1 MKLSIVIV
9 NYNVRYFLE
18 QCLHSVQNACKGL
31 ESEVFVVDNSSVDG
45 SVKMV
50 REKFPDVILIENK
63 ENLGFSTA
71 NNQAMKKANGEF
83 VLLLNPDTLVEDD
96 TLRKVVGFMD
106 EHPEAGG
113 LGVKM
118 IDGKGKFLPESKRA
132 LPTPIVS
139 FYKIFGLSSLFP
151 RSRIF
156 SQYHLGYLDKD
167 KVHEIDVLAG
177 AFMLLRKKVLDEVGL
192 LDESFFM
199 YGEDIDLSYRITQ
212 AGYRNYYY
220 PGTRIIHY
228 KGESTKKSSLNYVF
242 MFYNA
247 MIIFARKH
255 FSKENARS
263 FSIMIHSAIYLRA
276 FFSIVTRFANR
287 ILLPLLDAVMIF
299 TGLFFMTSY
308 WEKNFIF
315 PGGGHYPPE
324 FMLVAVPIYI
334 LIWLISVYISGGYDR
349 PIMLKKVFQGMLGGT
364 VLILLLYSLLSENY
378 RFSRALILFGAT
390 WGLMI
395 MMAVRLLL
403 HLSRIKGFRLNT
415 NKNKKFVI
423 IGERDESERVADLLQ
438 KTGMNPAFVGLVS
451 YYAHKGNPN
460 GFIGNLEQIKD
471 IITIHKIDEVIFC
484 AKDVPAQV
492 IIDKMSELKDAQ
504 VDYKIAP
511 PESLSIIGSNSIN
524 TSGDLYVVDINA
536 ITKKSNL
543 RNKRVFDLTAGL
555 IILILYPVFIFLVR
569 KPIGLAR
576 NLVLVLFAKKSWVG
590 YTPVKVSHHVQ
601 HVPLI
606 KKGVL
611 SPMDIMKSK
620 QISEEDKNRINILYA
635 RDYHLAND
643 INIVFKGFRNL
654 GRN

>member
-1 MKLSIVIV
+1 MKLSIIIV

-31 ESEVFVVDNSSVDG
+31 EAEVFVVDNSSVDG

-50 REKFPDVILIENK
+50 REKFPEVNLIENK
-63 ENLGFSTA
+63 ENLGFSSA
-71 NNQAMKKANGEF
+71 NNQAMKKANGEYI
-83 VLLLNPDTLVEDD
+83 LLLNPDTLVEDD

-106 EHPEAGG
+106 EHSDAGG

-199 YGEDIDLSYRITQ
+199 YGEDIDLSYRITR
-212 AGYRNYYY
+212 AGYKNYYY

-276 FFSIVTRFANR
+276 FFSIMTRFANR
-287 ILLPLLDAVMIF
+287 IFLPLLDALMIF
-299 TGLFFMTSY
+299 AGMFFITSY
-308 WEKNFIF
+308 WEKSFIF

-324 FMLVAVPIYI
+324 FMLIAVPLYI
-334 LIWLISVYISGGYDR
+334 IIWLISVYVSGGYDQ
-349 PIMLKKVFQGMLGGT
+349 PIRLTKVFQGMLVGT

-378 RFSRALILFGAT
+378 RFSRALILFGAI
-390 WGLMI
+390 WGLIVML
-395 MMAVRLLL
+395 AERLFL
-403 HLSRIKGFRLNT
+403 HFSRMHGFQLNT

-423 IGERDESERVADLLQ
+423 IGEIDESERVADLLQ

-451 YYAHKGNPN
+451 YLPHKGNAN

-471 IITIHKIDEVIFC
+471 IIIIHKIDEVIFC

-511 PESLSIIGSNSIN
+511 PESLSIIGSN
-524 TSGDLYVVDINA
+524 
-536 ITKKSNL
+536 
-543 RNKRVFDLTAGL
+543 
-555 IILILYPVFIFLVR
+555 
-569 KPIGLAR
+569 
-576 NLVLVLFAKKSWVG
+576 
-590 YTPVKVSHHVQ
+590 
-601 HVPLI
+601 
-606 KKGVL
+606 
-611 SPMDIMKSK
+611 
-620 QISEEDKNRINILYA
+620 
-635 RDYHLAND
+635 
-643 INIVFKGFRNL
+643 
-654 GRN
+654 

>member
-1 MKLSIVIV
+1 MKLSIIIV

-18 QCLHSVQNACKGL
+18 QCLHSVQNACKSL
-31 ESEVFVVDNSSVDG
+31 DAEVFVVDNSSVDG

-63 ENLGFSTA
+63 DNLGFSSA
-71 NNQAMKKANGEF
+71 NNQAMRIANGEYI
-83 VLLLNPDTLVEDD
+83 LLLNPDTLVEDD
-96 TLRKVVGFMD
+96 TLRKVVTFMD
-106 EHPEAGG
+106 EHPDAGG

-132 LPTPIVS
+132 LPTPVVS

-177 AFMLLRKKVLDEVGL
+177 AFMLLRKRVLDEIGL

-212 AGYRNYYY
+212 AGYKNYYY

-228 KGESTKKSSLNYVF
+228 KGESTKKSSINYVF

-276 FFSIVTRFANR
+276 FFSVLTRFAVR
-287 ILLPLLDAVMIF
+287 IFLPLLDGLMIYAGMIF
-299 TGLFFMTSY
+299 MTFY

-315 PGGGHYPPE
+315 PYGGHYPPE

-349 PIMLKKVFQGMLGGT
+349 PIMLRKVFQGMLAGT
-364 VLILLLYSLLSENY
+364 LLILLLYSLLSENY
-378 RFSRALILFGAT
+378 RFSRALILFGAS
-390 WGLMI
+390 WGLLI
-395 MMAVRLLL
+395 MLAIRALL
-403 HLSRIKGFRLNT
+403 HFSKISGFQLNT
-415 NKNKKFVI
+415 IKNKKFVI
-423 IGERDESERVADLLQ
+423 IGGKEESERVADLLQ

-451 YYAHKGNPN
+451 FHPNKGNLN
-460 GFIGNLEQIKD
+460 GFIGDLEQIKD
-471 IITIHKIDEVIFC
+471 IIIIHKIDEVIFC
-484 AKDVPAQV
+484 AKDIPAQV

-543 RNKRVFDLTAGL
+543 RSKRVFDLTAGI
-555 IILILYPVFIFLVR
+555 IILTMYPLFIFLVK

-576 NLVLVLFAKKSWVG
+576 NLALVLFARKSWVG
-590 YTPVKVSHHVQ
+590 YTPVSGSNVQ
-601 HVPLI
+601 HVPMI

-611 SPMDIMKSK
+611 NPMDALKSK
-620 QISEEDKNRINILYA
+620 EISEEDKNRLNILYA
-635 RDYHLAND
+635 RDYHLTND
-643 INIVFKGFRNL
+643 INILFKGFRNL
-654 GRN
+654 GRA

>member
-18 QCLHSVQNACKGL
+18 QCLHSVQNACKGI
-31 ESEVFVVDNSSVDG
+31 EAEVFVVDNSSVDG

-50 REKFPDVILIENK
+50 SEKFPDVILIENK
-63 ENLGFSTA
+63 DNLGFSTA
-71 NNQAMKKANGEF
+71 NNQAMSRAKGEYI
-83 VLLLNPDTLVEDD
+83 LLLNPDTLVEDG

-106 EHPEAGG
+106 EHQDAGG

-132 LPTPIVS
+132 LPTPLVA

-167 KVHEIDVLAG
+167 KTHIIDVLAG
-177 AFMLLRKKVLDEVGL
+177 AFMLLRKTVLDKIGL

-212 AGYRNYYY
+212 AGYKNYYY
-220 PGTRIIHY
+220 PETRIIHY
-228 KGESTKKSSLNYVF
+228 KGESTKKSSINYVF

-247 MIIFARKH
+247 MIIFAKKH
-255 FSKENARS
+255 FSKKNARS
-263 FSIMIHSAIYLRA
+263 FSMMIHSAIYLRA
-276 FFSIVTRFANR
+276 GVSILTRFANR
-287 ILLPLLDAVMIF
+287 ILLPLLDALMIYAGMYF
-299 TGLFFMTSY
+299 ITFY

-315 PGGGHYPPE
+315 QYGGHYPPE
-324 FMLVAVPIYI
+324 FMLVAVPLYI
-334 LIWLISVYISGGYDR
+334 LFWLISVYVSGGYDR
-349 PIMLKKVFQGMLGGT
+349 PIMLKKVFQGMLVGT

-378 RFSRALILFGAT
+378 RFSRALILFGAM
-390 WGLMI
+390 WGLII
-395 MMAVRLLL
+395 MLAVRVFL
-403 HLSRIKGFRLNT
+403 HLSKFNGFQLLT
-415 NKNKKFVI
+415 IKNKKFVI
-423 IGERDESERVADLLQ
+423 IGEKEESERVSDLLQ

-451 YYAHKGNPN
+451 YRPIKGNTN
-460 GFIGNLEQIKD
+460 GFIGSLDQIKD

-484 AKDVPAQV
+484 AKDIPAQV

-536 ITKKSNL
+536 ITKKSNR
-543 RNKRVFDLTAGL
+543 RNKRVFDLVAGL
-555 IILILYPVFIFLVR
+555 ITLLLYPLFIFLV
-569 KPIGLAR
+569 KNPLGLAR
-576 NLVLVLFAKKSWVG
+576 NIILVLISKKSWVG
-590 YTPVKVSHHVQ
+590 YTPASGTQAQ

-611 SPMDIMKSK
+611 NPLDALKSK
-620 QISEEDKNRINILYA
+620 QISDEDKNRINILYA
-635 RDYHLAND
+635 RDYHLTND
-643 INIVFKGFRNL
+643 INIMFKGFRDL

>member
-1 MKLSIVIV
+1 MKLSVVIV

-18 QCLHSVQNACKGL
+18 QCLHSVQNDCKDL
-31 ESEVFVVDNSSVDG
+31 DAVVFVVDNSSVDG

-50 REKFPDVILIENK
+50 RDKFPEVILIENK

-71 NNQAMKKANGEF
+71 NNQAMKIARGEYI
-83 VLLLNPDTLVEDD
+83 LLLNPDTLVEDD
-96 TLRKVVGFMD
+96 TLRKVVSFMD
-106 EHPEAGG
+106 EHADAGG

-132 LPTPIVS
+132 LPTPLVS

-177 AFMLLRKKVLDEVGL
+177 AFMLLRKKVLDEIGL

-199 YGEDIDLSYRITQ
+199 YGEDIDLSYRISK
-212 AGYRNYYY
+212 AGYKNYYY

-228 KGESTKKSSLNYVF
+228 KGESTKKGSLNYVF

-276 FFSIVTRFANR
+276 FFSILTRFASR
-287 ILLPLLDAVMIF
+287 VFLPLIDALMIF
-299 TGLFFMTSY
+299 AGMLFMTSS

-315 PGGGHYPPE
+315 PQGGHYPPE
-324 FMLVAVPIYI
+324 FLQIAVPVYI
-334 LIWLISVYISGGYDR
+334 AIWLISVYVSGGYDR
-349 PIMLKKVFQGMLGGT
+349 PITLRKVVQGMLAGT
-364 VLILLLYSLLSENY
+364 LLVLLLYSLLSENY
-378 RFSRALILFGAT
+378 RFSRALILFGAI
-390 WGLMI
+390 WGLLVMLS
-395 MMAVRLLL
+395 VRVLLSYL
-403 HLSRIKGFRLNT
+403 KINGYQLST
-415 NKNKKFVI
+415 SKNKKFVI
-423 IGERDESERVADLLQ
+423 IGEKEESERVADLLQ
-438 KTGMNPAFVGLVS
+438 KAGMNPAFVGLVS
-451 YYAHKGNPN
+451 YRQHKGSLN
-460 GFIGNLEQIKD
+460 GFIGDLDQIKD
-471 IITIHKIDEVIFC
+471 IIIIHKIDEVIFC

-492 IIDKMSELKDAQ
+492 IIDKMSDLKDAQ

-543 RNKRVFDLTAGL
+543 RSKRVFDLAAGFFIVL
-555 IILILYPVFIFLVR
+555 LYPLFIFIVK

-576 NLVLVLFAKKSWVG
+576 NIALVLFARKSWVG
-590 YTPVKVSHHVQ
+590 YTPVSGSHVQ

-611 SPMDIMKSK
+611 NPMDALKSK
-620 QISEEDKNRINILYA
+620 EITEEDKNRLNILYA
-635 RDYHLAND
+635 RDYHLTND
-643 INIVFKGFRNL
+643 INVVVKGFRNL
-654 GRN
+654 GRT